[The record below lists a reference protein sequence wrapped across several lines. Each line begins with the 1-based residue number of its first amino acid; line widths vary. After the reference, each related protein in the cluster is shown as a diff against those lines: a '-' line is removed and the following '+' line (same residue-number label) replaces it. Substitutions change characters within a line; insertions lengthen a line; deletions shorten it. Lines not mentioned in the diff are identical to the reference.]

1 MKYYNPDKPLNISEW
16 LVLDDEQR
24 KILVSNFH
32 ESTEEEFQDDGA
44 LTMHCYMHVVV
55 ENQIATNVDLVSET
69 VTKLVRQGLSR
80 HEALHAISAIIVED
94 IFDMLKGTKSEFCP
108 KKYRRKLEKITA
120 KRWRK
125 GQY

>member
-1 MKYYNPDKPLNISEW
+1 
-16 LVLDDEQR
+16 
-24 KILVSNFH
+24 
-32 ESTEEEFQDDGA
+32 
-44 LTMHCYMHVVV
+44 MHSYMHVVV

-80 HEALHAISAIIVED
+80 HEALHAISAIVVED

>member
-1 MKYYNPDKPLNISEW
+1 MKYYNPDKPLNVSEW
-16 LVLDDEQR
+16 LVLDDDQR
-24 KILVSNFH
+24 KLLVSDFH
-32 ESTEEEFQDDGA
+32 ESTEEEFQDDSA
-44 LTMHCYMHVVV
+44 LTMHSYMHVVV

-80 HEALHAISAIIVED
+80 HEAIHAISAIIVEY
-94 IFDMLKGTKSEFCP
+94 IFEMLNGSKSEFCP

>member
-16 LVLDDEQR
+16 LVLDDAQR
-24 KILVSNFH
+24 KILVYNFH
-32 ESTEEEFQDDGA
+32 ESIGAEFQDDGA
-44 LTMHCYMHVVV
+44 LTMHSYMHVVV
-55 ENQIATNVDLVSET
+55 ENQIAANVDLVSET

-94 IFDMLKGTKSEFCP
+94 IFDMLKGSKSEFCL

>member
-1 MKYYNPDKPLNISEW
+1 MKYYNPDKPLNVSEW

-32 ESTEEEFQDDGA
+32 LSTEEEFQDDGA
-44 LTMHCYMHVVV
+44 LTMLSYMHVVV

>member
-1 MKYYNPDKPLNISEW
+1 MKYYNPDKPLNVSEW

-44 LTMHCYMHVVV
+44 LTMHSYMHVVV
-55 ENQIATNVDLVSET
+55 ENQIATNVDFVPET

>member
-1 MKYYNPDKPLNISEW
+1 MKYYNPNKPLNVSEW

-94 IFDMLKGTKSEFCP
+94 VFDMLKGTKSEFCL

>member
-1 MKYYNPDKPLNISEW
+1 MKYYNPDKPLNVSEW

-32 ESTEEEFQDDGA
+32 ESIEEFQDDGA
-44 LTMHCYMHVVV
+44 LTMHSYMHVVV
-55 ENQIATNVDLVSET
+55 ENQIAKNVDLVSET

-94 IFDMLKGTKSEFCP
+94 IFDMLKDTKSEFCL

>member
-1 MKYYNPDKPLNISEW
+1 MKYYNPDEPLNESEW
-16 LVLDDEQR
+16 LDLDDEER
-24 KILVSNFH
+24 RRLVSNFH
-32 ESTEEEFQDDGA
+32 ESSGEEFQDDGA
-44 LTMHCYMHVVV
+44 LTMHSYMHVFV
-55 ENQIATNVDLVSET
+55 ENQIATNVDLVPET

-94 IFDMLKGTKSEFCP
+94 IFDMSKGTKSEFCP

>member
-1 MKYYNPDKPLNISEW
+1 MKYYNPDKPLNESEW
-16 LVLDDEQR
+16 LALDDEER
-24 KILVSNFH
+24 KRLVSNFH
-32 ESTEEEFQDDGA
+32 ESSGEEFQDDGA
-44 LTMHCYMHVVV
+44 LTMHSYMHVVV

-80 HEALHAISAIIVED
+80 HEALHAISAIVVED

>member
-1 MKYYNPDKPLNISEW
+1 MKYYNPDKPLNVREW

-24 KILVSNFH
+24 KILVSDFH
-32 ESTEEEFQDDGA
+32 ESTEEEFQDAGA
-44 LTMHCYMHVVV
+44 LTMHSFMHVVV

-94 IFDMLKGTKSEFCP
+94 IFDMLKGTKSEFSP
-108 KKYRRKLEKITA
+108 KKYRRKFEKITA